1 MKKQFLLIASFLVIA
16 ISSFAS
22 GKPSVVKSSRNWSVD
37 QPFGSISAKGNI
49 EVVLVPTDSKT
60 ISIEGTDKYVNAVNF
75 EVDNGVLK
83 ITGVKGSAKN
93 RTIVYVPVRDI
104 NKVTLRGGAD
114 LSSKGRLES
123 KQLFIRIEGVSKV
136 NVKNIGEV
144 VIDSDDLHQ
153 FYYEKSERSIIR
165 VEKA

>member
-1 MKKQFLLIASFLVIA
+1 MKKQFFLIASLLVIA

-22 GKPSVVKSSRNWSVD
+22 GKPSVTKSSRSWSVD

-49 EVVLVPTDSKT
+49 EVVLVHDDSKT
-60 ISIEGTDKYVNAVNF
+60 ISIEGTDKYVNATNI

-83 ITGVKGSAKN
+83 ITGAKGSAN
-93 RTIVYVPVRDI
+93 YRTIVYVPVRDI
-104 NKVTLRGGAD
+104 NKVTLKGGAD

-123 KQLFIRIEGVSKV
+123 KKLFIRIEGVSKV
-136 NVKNIGEV
+136 NVKNIGEII
-144 VIDSDDLHQ
+144 IDSDDLHQ

>member
-1 MKKQFLLIASFLVIA
+1 MKKQFLLIASLLVIA
-16 ISSFAS
+16 ISSFAT
-22 GKPSVVKSSRNWSVD
+22 GKPSVGKSSRNWSVD
-37 QPFGSISAKGNI
+37 QPFGSISATGNI
-49 EVVLVPTDSKT
+49 EVVLVADDSKT
-60 ISIEGTDKYVNAVNF
+60 ISIEGTDKYVNALNL

-83 ITGVKGSAKN
+83 IQGSKGSAKS

-104 NKVTLRGGAD
+104 NKVTLKGGAD

-136 NVKNIGEV
+136 NVKNLGDVI
-144 VIDSDDLHQ
+144 IDSDDQHQ

-165 VEKA
+165 FEKA

>member
-16 ISSFAS
+16 IASFAT
-22 GKPSVVKSSRNWSVD
+22 GKPSVGKSSRSWSVD

-49 EVVLVPTDSKT
+49 EVVLVHDDSKT
-60 ISIEGTDKYVNAVNF
+60 ISIEGFDKYVNEVDLN
-75 EVDNGVLK
+75 VDNGVLK
-83 ITGVKGSAKN
+83 ITGAKGTSRN
-93 RTIVYVPVRDI
+93 RTIVYVPVRDL
-104 NKVTLRGGAD
+104 NKVTLKGGAD
-114 LSSKGRLES
+114 LSSRGRLES

-144 VIDSDDLHQ
+144 IIDSDDQHQ
-153 FYYEKSERSIIR
+153 FFYEKSERSIIR

>member
-22 GKPSVVKSSRNWSVD
+22 GKPSSVKSSRSWSVD

-49 EVVLVPTDSKT
+49 EVVLVPDDSRT
-60 ISIEGTDKYVNAVNF
+60 IRIEGSDKYVNAINL

-83 ITGVKGSAKN
+83 VTGLKGSSKN

-104 NKVTLRGGAD
+104 NKVTLKGGAD

-123 KQLFIRIEGVSKV
+123 KQLVIRIEGTSKV

-144 VIDSDDLHQ
+144 LIDSDDSHQ
-153 FYYEKSERSIIR
+153 FFYEKSERSIIR
-165 VEKA
+165 IEKA